1 MKILLIILISII
13 SLAALLTAT
22 VLIAGWKFKNVY
34 KNDVTAGIERTRRLE
49 PALIT
54 EADLGH
60 LPEPVRRY
68 LIYVGVLGQPKVV
81 SLKAVFKAEMRSK
94 SQDWFTLEV
103 EQHNFF
109 DQKERFFFL
118 HAKVKGLPTRGY
130 HKYTRGDASMRIKLL
145 GLFPVV
151 RVDGDSL
158 FTAETVTFFND
169 MCFLAPA
176 TLIDERI
183 KWQEIDSSTV
193 RATFSN
199 LPATIEA
206 VLHFNREG
214 QLINFVS
221 DDRYDVNEKQRFRF
235 STPLSHFKK
244 MNGYMLPTYGEANW
258 HYPEGPFVYGK
269 YTLKQITYNL
279 Q

>member
-1 MKILLIILISII
+1 MKTFYIILLTLI

-22 VLIAGWKFKNVY
+22 LLIAGWKFRNAYEK
-34 KNDVTAGIERTRRLE
+34 DVTAGIERALRLE

-54 EADLGH
+54 EANLAH

-68 LIYVGVLGQPKVV
+68 LIYVGVVGQPKVV
-81 SLKAVFKAEMRSK
+81 SMKAVFKAEMRSK

-118 HAKVKGLPTRGY
+118 RAKVKGLPTIGY
-130 HKYTRGDASMRIKLL
+130 HKYTRGEASMRIKLL
-145 GLFPVV
+145 GLIPVV
-151 RVDGDSL
+151 SVDGDSL

-176 TLIDERI
+176 TLIDKRI

-199 LPATIEA
+199 LSTSIEA
-206 VLHFNREG
+206 VLHFNQEG
-214 QLINFVS
+214 QLIKFVS

-235 STPLSHFKK
+235 STPLSQFKK
-244 MNGYMLPTYGEANW
+244 MSGYMLPTYGEAIW
-258 HYPEGPFVYGK
+258 HYPEGPFAYGK

>member
-1 MKILLIILISII
+1 MVIFTIII

-22 VLIAGWKFKNVY
+22 VIIAGRRFKKAY
-34 KNDVTAGIERTRRLE
+34 EKDVSAGIGRTRRLE
-49 PALIT
+49 PPLIT
-54 EADLGH
+54 ESDLAH
-60 LPEPVRRY
+60 LPGPVRRY
-68 LIYVGVLGQPKVV
+68 LIYVGAVGKPKVY
-81 SLKAVFKAEMRSK
+81 SMKAVFEAEMRSK
-94 SQDWFTLEV
+94 DQDWFTLDV

-118 HAKVKGLPTRGY
+118 DAKVKGLPTRGY
-130 HKYTRGDASMRIKLL
+130 HKYAGGDASMCIKLL
-145 GLFPVV
+145 GLLPVV
-151 RVDGDSL
+151 SADGDMM

-183 KWQEIDSSTV
+183 HWEEIDSSSV
-193 RATFSN
+193 RATFTN
-199 LPATIEA
+199 LSTSIGA

-221 DDRYDVNEKQRFRF
+221 DDRYDVNAEQRYRF
-235 STPLSHFKK
+235 STPLSNFLK
-244 MNGYMLPTYGEANW
+244 MNGFTLPTYGEAIW